1 MSRLLRRYA
10 SEASLPGYYR
20 FKFLRAAAEVENELR
35 AKLELPLQE
44 LPFPKDDEQLHRA
57 VNLLT

>member
-10 SEASLPGYYR
+10 SEASLPGYR

-44 LPFPKDDEQLHRA
+44 LPLPEDDEQLHRA